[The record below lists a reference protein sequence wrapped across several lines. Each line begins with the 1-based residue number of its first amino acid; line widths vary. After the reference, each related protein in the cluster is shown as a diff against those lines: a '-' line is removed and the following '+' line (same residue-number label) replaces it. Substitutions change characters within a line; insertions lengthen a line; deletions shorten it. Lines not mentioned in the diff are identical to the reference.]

1 MSPLTE
7 VIEAMETIEIRSS
20 SFAEQGFIPI
30 RHTRDDENVSPAIE
44 WIRVPAEAAELLLVC
59 EDPDAPGGAVPHWLV
74 TGISAHAPGVAENS
88 TPLDGR
94 EWLNDFGEVGWCG
107 PAPRGDQPHRY
118 LFHLFALS
126 EPIHLPK
133 QPSAED
139 VHGAADGVALGR
151 GTLIGWFQL

>member
-1 MSPLTE
+1 
-7 VIEAMETIEIRSS
+7 VVR
-20 SFAEQGFIPI
+20 AEPDTFMPVRGVSDRYTWVP
-30 RHTRDDENVSPAIE
+30 NVPDRARYGGDRGHAIE
-44 WIRVPAEAAELLLVC
+44 WIGVPAEAAELLLVC
-59 EDPDAPGGAVPHWLV
+59 EDPDARGGAVLHWLV

-126 EPIHLPK
+126 EPITSVAGSGYVDRLV
-133 QPSAED
+133 QP
-139 VHGAADGVALGR
+139 
-151 GTLIGWFQL
+151 